1 MTDLI
6 THRLTAAEQQQLS
19 AAVALL
25 TRRLG
30 DNLLAIHLYG
40 SAVERGL
47 RPHSDLDLLVTLRAP
62 LDDAQRAALMPALLA
77 LSAPP
82 GAADGRRALEVT
94 LLVYA
99 QLVPWRYPPVRELQ
113 FGEWLREDIEAGI
126 YEPAQQDADIAI
138 LLTKARHASVA
149 LVGDEAARLYPAV
162 PPRDLRR
169 TLQDTLALWQE
180 TADLLGDERNIIL
193 TLARIWYSVVH
204 EAITGKEEAADW
216 LLPQLPAGHAAILQ
230 AARQEYL
237 GLTSEDWAAAMP
249 AVEEFVRYARAQI
262 GALLDRQP
270 GGSASPPF

>member
-1 MTDLI
+1 MT
-6 THRLTAAEQQQLS
+6 TPLTDSARQQIN
-19 AAVALL
+19 AVVDLL

-30 DNLLAIHLYG
+30 GNLMAIHLYG
-40 SAVERGL
+40 SAVESGL
-47 RPHSDLDLLVTLRAP
+47 RPYSDLDLLVTLRAP
-62 LDDAQRAALMPALLA
+62 LDNAQRASLMPALLA

-94 LLVYA
+94 MLVYA

-113 FGEWLREDIEAGI
+113 FGEWQREDIEAGI

-162 PPRDLRR
+162 PPRDLRQ

-180 TADLLGDERNIIL
+180 SADLLGDERNIIL

-204 EAITGKEEAADW
+204 EAITGKEEAAVW
-216 LLPQLPAGHAAILQ
+216 LLPQLPAEHAATLQ

-237 GLTSEDWAAAMP
+237 GLATQDWAAVMP
-249 AVEEFVRYARAQI
+249 AVEDFVRYAKAQI
-262 GALLDRQP
+262 SARLDRQAD
-270 GGSASPPF
+270 GSASPPY

>member
-1 MTDLI
+1 MT
-6 THRLTAAEQQQLS
+6 TPLTDSARQQVT
-19 AAVALL
+19 AVVDLL

-30 DNLLAIHLYG
+30 RNLLAIHLYG
-40 SAVERGL
+40 SAVESGL
-47 RPHSDLDLLVTLRAP
+47 RPYSDLDLLVTLRAP
-62 LDDAQRAALMPALLA
+62 LDNAQRASLMPALLA

-94 LLVYA
+94 MLVYA

-113 FGEWLREDIEAGI
+113 FGEWQREDIEAGI
-126 YEPAQQDADIAI
+126 YEPAQRDADIAI

-162 PPRDLRR
+162 PPRDLRQ

-180 TADLLGDERNIIL
+180 TSDLLGDERNIIL

-216 LLPQLPAGHAAILQ
+216 LLPQLPAGHAATLQ

-237 GLTSEDWAAAMP
+237 GLATQDWAASMP
-249 AVEEFVRYARAQI
+249 AVEDFVRYAKAQI
-262 GALLDRQP
+262 SARLNRQAD
-270 GGSASPPF
+270 GSASPPY